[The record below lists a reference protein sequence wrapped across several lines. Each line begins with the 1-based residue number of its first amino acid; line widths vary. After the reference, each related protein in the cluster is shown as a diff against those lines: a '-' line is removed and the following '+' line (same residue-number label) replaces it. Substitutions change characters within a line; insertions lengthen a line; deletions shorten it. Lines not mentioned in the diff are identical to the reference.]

1 MSDYKVESCNIS
13 CPEDIE
19 QEWNDLQKRA
29 DCSYFQSWGW
39 ISVWLKQIAIELQPI
54 VIKVMLNGELTG
66 IGLFVSRDIKRRK
79 FFHSRAMFLNEYPFD
94 GRNMVI
100 EYNGMLS
107 AKGHESSIY
116 LVAAQY
122 LLRQYKGY
130 DEFVFGA
137 VAEGAIPLDSG
148 KQIIDDAHW
157 LINEESVAW
166 YVDLLSLPTGIEGY
180 LSSLSRNRRCQI
192 RRSIR
197 AYGQDESLQ
206 VEEAGSTKQAL
217 HHLDL
222 LSELHSEY
230 WQSKGE
236 TGSFANPIWKM
247 FLQDLIRRR
256 FDSDEIQLLKVSS
269 DSGVIGYIYSVVLRK
284 HVYVIQTG
292 FRRTEDKR
300 LMPGYVAHAMAIAY
314 NQSKGMAVYDLM
326 HGEGLYKR
334 ILCNRKQ
341 KLLWVVLQRK
351 QLKFAVEKFAVG
363 VVRCMRRLST
373 SKF

>member
-79 FFHSRAMFLNEYPFD
+79 LFHSRAMFLNEYPFD

-107 AKGHESSIY
+107 AKGHESSVY
-116 LVAAQY
+116 FVTAQY
-122 LLRQYKGY
+122 LLREYKGY

-137 VAEGAIPLDSG
+137 VEQGLIPLSSENFDTEG
-148 KQIIDDAHW
+148 EWTVND
-157 LINEESVAW
+157 ESTSW
-166 YVDLLSLPTGIEGY
+166 SVDLLSFPAGIEGY
-180 LSSLSRNRRCQI
+180 LSSLSRNRRGQI

-197 AYGQDESLQ
+197 VYEQDGPLQ
-206 VEEAGSTKQAL
+206 IEEALNIEQAL
-217 HHLDL
+217 YYFDRLKA
-222 LSELHSEY
+222 LHSEY

-236 TGSFANPIWKM
+236 SGSFANPVWHE
-247 FLQDLIRRR
+247 FHQALISQRLD
-256 FDSDEIQLLKVSS
+256 FGEIQLLKVS
-269 DSGVIGYIYSVVLRK
+269 GNAGEIGYIYNVVLDK

-300 LMPGYVAHAMAIAY
+300 LMPGYVAHSVAIVY
-314 NQSKGMAVYDLM
+314 NQSKGMAIYDLM
-326 HGEGLYKR
+326 HGEALYKR

-351 QLKFAVEKFAVG
+351 QLKFAVENFAVG
-363 VVRCMRRLST
+363 VVRYMRELS
-373 SKF
+373 SRRS